1 MSSDFTQIGKLA
13 GDLGRARGKVAKS
26 VGIVLDK
33 TAASVQRTAQ
43 MRAPV
48 DTGNLRN
55 SIGVSRTGA
64 TSREIG
70 PTANY
75 GVFVEFGTS
84 RMGPQPFMGP
94 ALESVRPS
102 FEQAMSEIG
111 IDLS

>member
-13 GDLGRARGKVAKS
+13 GDLGNARAHVTVA
-26 VGIVLDK
+26 VTHALDK
-33 TAASVQRTAQ
+33 AAASVQRTAQ

-55 SIGVSRTGA
+55 SIGVARTGA

-102 FEQAMSEIG
+102 FEQAMAEIG
-111 IDLS
+111 IDLK